1 MTSLHQQLRERF
13 PDKIR
18 SVQEQVTGQFTVL
31 VNVPDVVDL
40 ARYLFLDCGA
50 RLVTVFAEDRVAAEA
65 VFYNYYVFD
74 RAGDPTW
81 LILKARIPAENPS
94 FPSLAADLPAINWQ
108 EREIQDWFGLEAA
121 GHPNPRRVAL
131 HDNWPDVHPLRK
143 DFPLGYEEPQFTF
156 NIDEIDL
163 HKPYAKE

>member
-65 VFYNYYVFD
+65 IFYNYYVFD
-74 RAGDPTW
+74 RPGD
-81 LILKARIPAENPS
+81 
-94 FPSLAADLPAINWQ
+94 Q
-108 EREIQDWFGLEAA
+108 
-121 GHPNPRRVAL
+121 
-131 HDNWPDVHPLRK
+131 
-143 DFPLGYEEPQFTF
+143 
-156 NIDEIDL
+156 
-163 HKPYAKE
+163 